1 MNPNPVNGATI
12 LTLGILSLVLCL
24 PLGPIAWA
32 MSNNALNVLDVYEPK
47 ANDYSQRGMVVA
59 GRVCAIIGTVFFGLA
74 LLVLL
79 ARGCAN
85 SRASSLPGNESDRT
99 TVTIDGRPASPS
111 EKEMF
116 LRQIQ
121 AIPPGTPTPPAK

>member
-59 GRVCAIIGTVFFGLA
+59 GRVCAIIGTVFSA
-74 LLVLL
+74 LRCLSCLRGAARTL
-79 ARGCAN
+79 ARPPCQATN
-85 SRASSLPGNESDRT
+85 RT
-99 TVTIDGRPASPS
+99 EP
-111 EKEMF
+111 
-116 LRQIQ
+116 L
-121 AIPPGTPTPPAK
+121 